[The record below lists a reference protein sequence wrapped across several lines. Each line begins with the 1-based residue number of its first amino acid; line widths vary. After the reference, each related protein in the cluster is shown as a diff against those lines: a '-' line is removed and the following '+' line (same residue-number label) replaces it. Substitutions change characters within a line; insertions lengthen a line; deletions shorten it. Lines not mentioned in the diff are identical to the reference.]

1 MVEGRLDQQ
10 TGRKLQRAQLLE
22 MRTSLD
28 RRDRLEAALQHRVAD
43 WLHSAGVHAVG
54 FYFPIRGEPDLR
66 PVIHTW
72 LMSDTRHVA
81 ALPAINGRTLQF
93 HAWTLDAPMQ
103 AGAFGIAVPAQGRV
117 VQPECLL
124 IPCVGFDDKRFR
136 IGFGGGYYDRT
147 LAELVPFPLV
157 VGIAF
162 EASRLATIDPQPH
175 DVKMDVVITDAAV
188 Y

>member
-1 MVEGRLDQQ
+1 MDRQA
-10 TGRKLQRAQLLE
+10 GRKLQRAQLLE
-22 MRTSLD
+22 MRAALGD
-28 RRDRLEAALQHRVAD
+28 RPRLEAGLQHRVAD
-43 WLHSAGVHAVG
+43 WLVSAGVHTLG

-66 PVIHTW
+66 TVVSTW
-72 LMSDTRHVA
+72 LASDTRHVA
-81 ALPAINGRTLQF
+81 ALPVIDGRTLQF
-93 HAWTLDAPMQ
+93 HTWTSDAPMQ
-103 AGAFGIAVPAQGRV
+103 TSNFGIPVPAQGRV

-124 IPCVGFDDKRFR
+124 IPCVGFDQHRFR

-162 EASRLATIDPQPH
+162 EASRLASIDPQPH
-175 DVKMDVVITDAAV
+175 DVRMDVVITDAAV

>member
-1 MVEGRLDQQ
+1 MKLRLDQQ
-10 TGRKLQRAQLLE
+10 AGRKLQRAQLLE
-22 MRTSLD
+22 MRAALGH
-28 RRDRLEAALQHRVAD
+28 RQKLEAALQQRVAD
-43 WLHSAGVHAVG
+43 WLLSAGVHALG

-66 PVIHTW
+66 TVVSTW
-72 LMSDTRHVA
+72 LASDTRHVA
-81 ALPAINGRTLQF
+81 ALPVIVARTLQF
-93 HAWTLDAPMQ
+93 HAWTSDAPMQ
-103 AGAFGIAVPAQGRV
+103 TSAFGIPVPAQGRV

-124 IPCVGFDDKRFR
+124 IPCVGFDQHRFR

-162 EASRLATIDPQPH
+162 EASRLASIDPQPH
-175 DVKMDVVITDAAV
+175 DVRMDVIITDAAV